1 TVAPDTVNAR
11 QQVTDDVMAQLVPTR
26 KYTPAAAETQ
36 AKIWG
41 AAMDRL
47 GAMSGTDAF
56 SLYQRDMG
64 GNAAGTNAAE
74 PSMTMDQPAYH
85 GTPHNVDRF
94 SLQKIGTGE
103 GAQVYGW
110 GLYFA
115 SQREVADFYR
125 RNLTGIARS
134 IPATM
139 GDQAL
144 QEAGGDRGRAVAT
157 L

>member
-1 TVAPDTVNAR
+1 
-11 QQVTDDVMAQLVPTR
+11 
-26 KYTPAAAETQ
+26 TPAAAETQ
-36 AKIWG
+36 AKLWG

-56 SLYQRDMG
+56 SLYQRYMG
-64 GNAAGTNAAE
+64 GIEAGTNAAE

-115 SQREVADFYR
+115 NKREVAESYQRDLAGDGYR
-125 RNLTGIARS
+125 TASGGVFKPDTLDHLSIRVAAR
-134 IPATM
+134 
-139 GDQAL
+139 
-144 QEAGGDRGRAVAT
+144 
-157 L
+157 